1 MSTSTNVLFWAS
13 LLFVVHATAQTING
27 RLIDHQFNPIPNAKV
42 EVLNSVQTTT
52 SNESGFFKL
61 SFPKGIYFIKTT
73 APLFNINTSKIEILD
88 SSVAIVIQL
97 QPSTKEL
104 ETVVVTATKREES
117 NITIPIAVTSL
128 SAEKV
133 NTQHIWELEHLA
145 ALVPNLQYANL
156 GVGYQ
161 QQIAIRGISV
171 FSETPSIA
179 TYVDGV
185 NALDIAANG
194 MRLID
199 IDRIEILRGPQG
211 TLFGR
216 NAMGGVINITTKQ
229 PGNTTN
235 AQSEISI
242 GNQGLKRF
250 SFGVKTPLVNQK
262 LFLGIAGQFQ
272 ELHGF
277 YKNDLTSKTD
287 FLHQPLAGTAED
299 GKRMGDE
306 TSWYGSMYL
315 KYLHNEKLSIVFNSK
330 FQYDYSTGA
339 SAYYQAAENSE
350 IALNTPY
357 TMAVNKLGSNSRWV
371 SNSSIAIT
379 ADQKK
384 FRIISTTAYQYILQ
398 AYKGIDQD
406 LYPYDLGTG
415 YSFQTKLGDAYP
427 QGVFSQ
433 ELRFTSPSKNSQLKW
448 TTGMYFFCQDYNKRY
463 ATVYEDLALFF
474 GLQPG
479 TEIYKTDQLNTG
491 VALYGNADYTFK
503 KKWTLNIGLR
513 FDYEHRKSDVARYYS
528 LANGEKSFSVPDTTL
543 RSHFQAASPKVS
555 LQYSFSEKQ
564 NIYIS
569 YSRGFRA
576 GGNNMFS
583 RGKYAQYLPEYSDNV
598 ELGHKFSAFK
608 NRLTINS
615 CLFFLYWQNMQ
626 LDMQPEPGVWIINNV
641 GKAMSYG
648 LEVELNAKPVKG
660 LEVDMALGVNNS
672 RYGNFNFLGQNIKGN
687 HTILA
692 PLYTFTLGA
701 QQTVPIS
708 KTLSMSVRAE
718 YRSIGKQYFDLTNTI
733 HQPAYHL
740 LHLQAALLHKH
751 FSFAFWCQNVTNT
764 KYLTY
769 AMPGYFK
776 NALINR
782 PRMYGGTLT
791 IKI

>member
-1 MSTSTNVLFWAS
+1 MSTSTTILFWAG
-13 LLFVVHATAQTING
+13 LLFVFNGSAQTING
-27 RLIDHQFNPIPNAKV
+27 RVIDYQFHPVPNAQV

-52 SNESGFFKL
+52 TNESG
-61 SFPKGIYFIKTT
+61 SFILRLPKGSYYIKTT
-73 APLFNINTSKIEILD
+73 APLFNTNTSNVEVSD

-97 QPSTKEL
+97 HSSTKEL
-104 ETVVVTATKREES
+104 ESIVVTATKREET
-117 NITIPIAVTSL
+117 NIKIPIAVTSL
-128 SAEKV
+128 AAERLT
-133 NTQHIWELEHLA
+133 TQHIWELEHLA

-171 FSETPSIA
+171 FSETPSVA

-194 MRLID
+194 MHLID

-229 PGNTTN
+229 PSNITN
-235 AQSEISI
+235 AQSEISL

-250 SFGVKTPLVNQK
+250 SFSIKTPLVIKK
-262 LFLGIAGQFQ
+262 LFLGLTGQFQ

-277 YKNDLTSKTD
+277 YTNNLSNKTS
-287 FLHQPLAGTAED
+287 FLHQPLAGTVED

-306 TSWYGSMYL
+306 TSWYGNLHL
-315 KYLHNEKLSIVFNSK
+315 KYLHNDAMSIVLNSK
-330 FQYDYSTGA
+330 FQHDYSNGA
-339 SAYYQAAENSE
+339 SAYYQAVENSE
-350 IALNTPY
+350 IAIKEPY
-357 TMAVNKLGSNSRWV
+357 TMAVNKLGSNSRLV

-379 ADQKK
+379 YDHYK
-384 FRIISTTAYQYILQ
+384 FRLLSTTAYQYILQ

-415 YSFQTKLGDAYP
+415 FSFQKKLGDAYP

-433 ELRFTSPSKNSQLKW
+433 ELRFTSPSRNSKLKW
-448 TTGMYFFCQDYNKRY
+448 TTGLYLFCQDYNKRY

-491 VALYGNADYTFK
+491 VALYGNVDYTFK
-503 KKWTLNIGLR
+503 NKWTLNIGLR
-513 FDYEHRKSDVARYYS
+513 LDYEHRRSDVARYYILS
-528 LANGEKSFSVPDTTL
+528 NNQISYSVPDTTL
-543 RSHFQAASPKVS
+543 QSHFQAASPKFS
-555 LQYSFSEKQ
+555 LQYSFSESQ

-598 ELGHKFSAFK
+598 ELGHKLSAFK

-626 LDMQPEPGVWIINNV
+626 LDMQPEPGIWIINNV
-641 GKAMSYG
+641 GRAMSYG
-648 LEVELNAKPVKG
+648 LEVEVNAKPLKG

-701 QQTVPIS
+701 QQTVAIS
-708 KTLSMSVRAE
+708 KTLNMSVRAE

-733 HQPAYHL
+733 QQPAYHL
-740 LHLQAALLHKH
+740 LNLQASLIHKH
-751 FSFAFWCQNVTNT
+751 FSFSFWCQNVTNT

-782 PRMYGGTLT
+782 PRMFGTTLS